1 MSELSTA
8 RKAPTRR
15 SVSAASAAVIAGV
28 LVVAAGC
35 ASASATTSPAGVATS
50 TYPAAATQSV
60 AACRMP
66 SGPVVY
72 AFQVSSGQAPPII
85 KVYLGGLPGVGP
97 MCIENPKY
105 QTVAVPARNR
115 ALAYLYV
122 ELNKVEGFWRVWG
135 ATPGDVHRIVVT
147 VDGGVA
153 QDFVVGDPQK
163 AVALGA
169 LANSWRSFNTYTFG
183 TAALP
188 GKTVVTAYNQAGDLL
203 DSAILS

>member
-15 SVSAASAAVIAGV
+15 SVSGASAAVIAGV

-35 ASASATTSPAGVATS
+35 ASASAATSPAAVATG
-50 TYPAAATQSV
+50 TYPATATQSE
-60 AACRMP
+60 AACRTP

-97 MCIENPKY
+97 MCIEKPKY
-105 QTVAVPARNR
+105 QTVAVPAHNR